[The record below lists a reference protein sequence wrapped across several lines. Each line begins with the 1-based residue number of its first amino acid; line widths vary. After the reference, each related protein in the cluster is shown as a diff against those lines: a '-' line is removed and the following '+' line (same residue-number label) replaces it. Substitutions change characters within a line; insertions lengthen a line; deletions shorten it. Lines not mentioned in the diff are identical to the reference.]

1 MPSGSIPRGHCFPI
15 GVGVELF
22 DNIEELPNKSTL
34 TLIVQYLVTGA
45 GGSVLSG
52 VNGDR
57 PGRPGGRRRA
67 ARVVRVDLGLA
78 P

>member
-34 TLIVQYLVTGA
+34 TLIVQYLVDGVGA
-45 GGSVLSG
+45 FSRG
-52 VNGDR
+52 
-57 PGRPGGRRRA
+57 
-67 ARVVRVDLGLA
+67 
-78 P
+78 

>member
-1 MPSGSIPRGHCFPI
+1 MPSGSIPRGYCFPI

-45 GGSVLSG
+45 GAGAG
-52 VNGDR
+52 VNHALGRKRR
-57 PGRPGGRRRA
+57 PPGPAWGPAPGGA
-67 ARVVRVDLGLA
+67 GGAG
-78 P
+78 